1 MTVQQQVCARISN
14 MTDEGVAFIE
24 QVINNINPIFF
35 VGKKS
40 TKSDSEAM
48 DVSKRIGIGKGIIE
62 DPADF
67 DKWDDEIAD
76 LFEGAVKLII

>member
-1 MTVQQQVCARISN
+1 MTVQQQVCARIIN
-14 MTDEGVAFIE
+14 MSDEGAAFID
-24 QVINNINPIFF
+24 QVINNMNPIFF
-35 VGKKS
+35 IGKNN
-40 TKSDSEAM
+40 TKFNSEAI

-76 LFEGAVKLII
+76 LFEGVLK